1 MAAIRIAGLVPG
13 IGSGFARGLLFPGC
27 PLGEDGGVTGDAGG
41 PEGDPVLAG
50 LTPVGSTTAARIY
63 DCLLGGTD
71 NNATDQQAAEQLLLA
86 LPDAGKV
93 AKANRAFMAAAVRQ
107 IAAAGVTQFVDI
119 GPGYPT
125 APTVH
130 ESARSV
136 TPDVRVVYVDS
147 DPEVVERTGALLADD
162 DLVAVFCGDARDSG
176 AILTDPRLGSLI
188 DLAEPVC
195 VLFLSVLHFVAP
207 AEADAAVTAVR
218 RRIAPGSYLVIS
230 AGATNEQN
238 GPAEGLIK
246 AAYRANTLLAGRPRT
261 EIAAYFDG
269 FDLVLPG
276 LVPVTEWSAGT
287 PAGSRELRMA
297 EILAGVARKPG

>member
-1 MAAIRIAGLVPG
+1 
-13 IGSGFARGLLFPGC
+13 
-27 PLGEDGGVTGDAGG
+27 VTGDAAD
-41 PEGDPVLAG
+41 PEGDSVIAG
-50 LTPVGSTTAARIY
+50 LAPAGSTTAARIY
-63 DCLLGGTD
+63 DYLLGGTD
-71 NNATDQQAAEQLLLA
+71 NNAADQQAAEQLLLV

-136 TPDVRVVYVDS
+136 TPDARVVYVDS
-147 DPEVVERTGALLADD
+147 DPEVVDRTGALLADD
-162 DLVAVFCGDARDSG
+162 DLVAVFCGDARDSDG
-176 AILTDPRLGSLI
+176 ILADPRLGSLI

-207 AEADAAVTAVR
+207 AEADAAVAAVR

-230 AGATNEQN
+230 AGANNEQN
-238 GPAEGLIK
+238 GPAQGLIQ
-246 AAYRANTLLAGRPRT
+246 AAYSANTLLAGRPRA
-261 EIAAYFDG
+261 EIAAYFNG
-269 FDLVLPG
+269 FDLVPPG

-287 PAGSRELRMA
+287 SAGSRELLMA
-297 EILAGVARKPG
+297 EILAGVARKPR